1 MVSGPRKI
9 VVLGGG
15 PCGLTAAWDL
25 GEMGFDVAVVERESQ
40 VGGLCRTMEHRGFRF
55 DLGGHRFISKD
66 GALIDRVKGLLGD
79 ELLVAQRRS
88 IIRWRGID
96 YRYPLSLEEVLR
108 KVPLRLS
115 LSCLKDLVDLRL
127 RKSRKRMKEGRDLTL
142 EDWLVGRF
150 GPTLYRTFF
159 EGYSRKLWG
168 LSPRKLS
175 ADWAGQR
182 IPSLSLGEVFSRW
195 LGLKKGFLRTYA
207 SSFYYPKKGIGQIF
221 ERMAE
226 VIKACGGDLFLSSE
240 VQEVEVSEGNAKAV
254 HFTCEGRERALECDL
269 LISTIP
275 LPDLIRSI
283 RPRVAGLEEALEK
296 LSFRGVRF
304 LDLLLDREEVSEN
317 TWIYVPDENLPMTR
331 IQEPKR
337 RSSFNAPPGQTSL
350 ILEIPCDPGEEAW
363 EESEEALLNRGVN
376 ALSRL
381 GIQVGGRVMG
391 YASTRAPY
399 AYPVYR
405 LGYRKHQERLMAA
418 LSCIENLLS
427 CGRQGLFRYL
437 FMDQAMQ
444 MGLLAGRWAQGK
456 VSKEEVFGV
465 GLEETLIEA
474 QVQEA

>member
-1 MVSGPRKI
+1 MRKI

-15 PCGLTAAWDL
+15 PCGLTAAWEL
-25 GEMGFDVAVVERESQ
+25 AEKGCEVVVVERESQ
-40 VGGLCRTMEHRGFRF
+40 VGGLCRTVEHQGFRF

-66 GALIDRVKGLLGD
+66 RTLIDRVKGLLGD

-88 IIRWRGID
+88 VIRWRGID

-108 KVPLRLS
+108 KVPLRLG

-127 RKSRKRMKEGRDLTL
+127 RKMPKEGPDLTL
-142 EDWLVGRF
+142 EDWLLGRF

-159 EGYSRKLWG
+159 EGYTHKLWG
-168 LSPRKLS
+168 LSPRELS

-182 IPSLSLGEVFSRW
+182 VPSLSLGEVLSRW
-195 LGLKKGFLRTYA
+195 LGLKRGFLRTYA

-226 VIKACGGDLFLSSE
+226 VIGARGGLLFLDSE
-240 VQEVEVSEGNAKAV
+240 VREVEVSQGRARAV
-254 HFTCEGRERALECDL
+254 HFIRNGKEQELECDL

-275 LPDLIRSI
+275 LPDLVRSL
-283 RPRVAGLEEALEK
+283 RPRPKGLEGATEK

-304 LDLLLDREEVSEN
+304 LDLLLDREEVSEK
-317 TWIYVPDENLPMTR
+317 TWIYVPDEDLPITR

-337 RSSFNAPPGQTSL
+337 RSPFNAPPGQTSL

-363 EESEEALLNRGVN
+363 EESEEALLCRGVT
-376 ALSRL
+376 ALGRL
-381 GIQVGGRVMG
+381 GIELEGQVLG
-391 YASTRAPY
+391 YASTRTPH
-399 AYPVYR
+399 AYPIYR
-405 LGYRKHQERLMAA
+405 LDYRKHRERWIAA
-418 LSCIENLLS
+418 LSCSENLLS

-444 MGLLAGRWAQGK
+444 MGLLAARWAQGK
-456 VSKEEVFGV
+456 ASTGEVLGV

-474 QVQEA
+474 QAQEA

>member
-1 MVSGPRKI
+1 MVSGRRKI

-15 PCGLTAAWDL
+15 PCGLTAAWEL
-25 GEMGFDVAVVERESQ
+25 AEKGCEVAVVERESQ
-40 VGGLCRTMEHRGFRF
+40 VGGLCRTVEHRGFRF

-66 GALIDRVKGLLGD
+66 RTLIDRVKGLLGD
-79 ELLVAQRRS
+79 ELLVATRRS
-88 IIRWRGID
+88 VIRWRGID
-96 YRYPLSLEEVLR
+96 YRYPLSLEEILR
-108 KVPLRLS
+108 KVPLRLG
-115 LSCLKDLVDLRL
+115 LSCLKDLMDLRI
-127 RKSRKRMKEGRDLTL
+127 RKRLNEGTDLTL
-142 EDWLVGRF
+142 EDWLLGRF

-159 EGYSRKLWG
+159 EGYTRKLWG
-168 LSPRKLS
+168 RSPRELS

-195 LGLKKGFLRTYA
+195 LRLTKGFLRTYA
-207 SSFYYPKKGIGQIF
+207 SSFYYPEKGIGQIF

-226 VIKACGGDLFLSSE
+226 VIRARGGLLFLSSA
-240 VQEVEVSEGNAKAV
+240 VQEVEVSKGKAKAV
-254 HFTCEGRERALECDL
+254 HFNCEGREQDLECDL

-275 LPDLIRSI
+275 LPDLVRSL
-283 RPRVAGLEEALEK
+283 RSRRTGLEESLEK

-304 LDLLLDREEVSEN
+304 LDLLLERDEVSEN
-317 TWIYVPDENLPMTR
+317 TWIYVPDEDLPMTR

-337 RSSFNAPPGQTSL
+337 RSPFNAPPGRTSL

-363 EESEEALLNRGVN
+363 EESEEALLHRGVK

-381 GIQVGGRVMG
+381 GIEVGGQVLG
-391 YASTRAPY
+391 YVSTWAPH
-399 AYPVYR
+399 AYPIYR
-405 LGYRKHQERLMAA
+405 LDYRKHQERLIAA
-418 LSCIENLLS
+418 LSCSENLLS

-444 MGLLAGRWAQGK
+444 MGLLAARWAQGK
-456 VSKEEVFGV
+456 ASKEEVFGV